1 MILDPGLN
9 LTLRPMKYPVFY
21 EMYRDAIRN
30 TWTVDEVDLTRD
42 LEDLARI
49 GPGELPEVGSV
60 VRITSGSRRI
70 TCSKGTVTRPARASA
85 AALRA
90 PRNSS
95 TSTLIEPRPPV

>member
-49 GPGELPEVGSV
+49 GPGERLLVERLVAFFATGDSIVGNNV
-60 VRITSGSRRI
+60 
-70 TCSKGTVTRPARASA
+70 
-85 AALRA
+85 AL
-90 PRNSS
+90 
-95 TSTLIEPRPPV
+95 